1 MRKMDTQ
8 YTYKE
13 KIRREREIERKRG
26 ASEHELQ
33 LKMIKHTSG
42 LLGGNCCMIVCRV
55 ELSVLDYSVFQF
67 NSF

>member
-1 MRKMDTQ
+1 MKKRD
-8 YTYKE
+8 
-13 KIRREREIERKRG
+13 RERQRERKRG

-55 ELSVLDYSVFQF
+55 ELSVFWIIQF
-67 NSF
+67 FSI